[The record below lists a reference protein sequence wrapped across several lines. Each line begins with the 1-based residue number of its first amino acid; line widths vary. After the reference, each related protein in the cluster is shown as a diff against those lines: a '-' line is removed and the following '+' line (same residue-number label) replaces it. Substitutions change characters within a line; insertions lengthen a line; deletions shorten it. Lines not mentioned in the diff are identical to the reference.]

1 MTQSLD
7 GLTATNG
14 PASLSD
20 RVKGLRL
27 NDDRLGA
34 PKGGSAWLPWTL
46 CLLMALTWAS
56 FGVRAY
62 TSGGWKAIFGAKA
75 DDSPGGRTA
84 SGEGS
89 KKDGAT
95 TSGTAMPGSPEEV
108 ILTVKGNI
116 IAAQQIQVGPD
127 RITGKVNKLFITE
140 GKFFEAGQPL
150 AEVDD
155 LDYRADYDQ
164 MKASRMALEA
174 QLDEMK

>member
-1 MTQSLD
+1 MTQSPD
-7 GLTATNG
+7 GLAATNG

-27 NDDRLGA
+27 NDRLDA
-34 PKGGSAWLPWTL
+34 PKGGGSAWLPWTL

-62 TSGGWKAIFGAKA
+62 TSGGWKAIFGTKA
-75 DDSPGGRTA
+75 DDP
-84 SGEGS
+84 SGARAAPADAS
-89 KKDGAT
+89 KKDKA
-95 TSGTAMPGSPEEV
+95 AAGSPEEIV
-108 ILTVKGNI
+108 LTVKGNI

-140 GKFFEAGQPL
+140 GKFFEAGKPL

-155 LDYRADYDQ
+155 LDYRADWEQ
-164 MKASRMALEA
+164 MQASHSALKA
-174 QLDEMK
+174 QLD